1 MKAPRE
7 GVQDWVA
14 AYNQRYAY
22 AAAELYQENATNLQV
37 ALGNPTIGRR
47 C

>member
-22 AAAELYQENATNLQV
+22 AAELYQENATNLQV

>member
-1 MKAPRE
+1 MKTPRE

-22 AAAELYQENATNLQV
+22 AAAELYLENATNLQG
-37 ALGNPTIGRR
+37 ALGNPAIGRR